1 MSSISGYISDS
12 PEELLGGHFP
22 CHPLPSHPSSLPI
35 KGLAFKLSWLA
46 LCGSSVVTVVFPAGV
61 LTLSSKMPFSGSLTE
76 SQKTPK
82 AKDGRKPLEIFPGG
96 MKNVRTSLGK
106 GLDHVTEFLSVCLCR
121 DFDTPAAPK
130 KASFPAAPAGPHPV
144 VTNRKESFTARE
156 ASSVC

>member
-1 MSSISGYISDS
+1 MNTLIQASYEMGDTT
-12 PEELLGGHFP
+12 EEAT
-22 CHPLPSHPSSLPI
+22 C
-35 KGLAFKLSWLA
+35 
-46 LCGSSVVTVVFPAGV
+46 
-61 LTLSSKMPFSGSLTE
+61 FSGCRPLVHTHKAKN
-76 SQKTPK
+76 QKTPK

-106 GLDHVTEFLSVCLCR
+106 GRDHVTEFLSVCLCR

-130 KASFPAAPAGPHPV
+130 EASFPAAPAGPHPA